1 MESLRILQV
10 VTIMNRGGL
19 ETMLM
24 NYYRQMREKGIQF
37 DFLVHRMEEGHYD
50 REIVALGG
58 QIYRMPPIRPGQY
71 RRYFKKLDTFFES
84 HREYKIVHSHMNEN
98 SGFVL
103 RAARKAGVPCRIIH
117 SHLSDLGLD
126 YKYPFRLYARMS
138 IKDHPSDYFAC
149 SARAGEWLFGKRKQ
163 RSEKVTVLHNA
174 VNASEFRYNA
184 SVRQAVRHELG
195 AGDAIVIGHIGRF
208 NEQKNHKFLLQL
220 FEQIHLRNPNTLLL
234 LAGDGHLRSAM
245 EEEAKRLG
253 ISGAVRFLGVRE
265 DVAALLQAMDVFLF
279 PSLFE
284 GLPVVLVEAQAA
296 GLRCVVSD
304 AITEEADITGRVSF
318 LSLNQPIDV
327 WCDAVLGVTYEHVD
341 TGLLLRESGYD
352 TASMADWLSDYYRS
366 RISPRS
372 SGGVG

>member
-1 MESLRILQV
+1 
-10 VTIMNRGGL
+10 
-19 ETMLM
+19 M

-37 DFLVHRMEEGHYD
+37 DFLVHRTEEGHYD
-50 REIVALGG
+50 REIEAMGG
-58 QIYRMPPIRPGQY
+58 RIYRMPAIRPGQY
-71 RRYFKKLDTFFES
+71 RRYFKRLDAFFGF
-84 HREYKIVHSHMNEN
+84 HRDYKVVHSHMNEN

-149 SARAGEWLFGKRKQ
+149 SARAGEWLFGKEKRL
-163 RSEKVTVLHNA
+163 SDKVTVLHNA
-174 VNASEFRYNA
+174 VNAAEFAYDA
-184 SVRQAVRHELG
+184 SVREAIRNEIG

-220 FEQIHLRNPNTLLL
+220 FEEIHRRNPNTMLL
-234 LAGDGHLRSAM
+234 LAGDGHLRPAM
-245 EEEAKRLG
+245 EQEANRLG
-253 ISGAVRFLGVRE
+253 IAGAVRFLGVRG
-265 DVAALLQAMDVFLF
+265 DVAALLQAMDLFLF

-304 AITEEADITGRVSF
+304 AITQEADLTGRLAF
-318 LSLNQPIDV
+318 LSLRQPLSD
-327 WCDAVLGVTYEHVD
+327 WCDAVLGSTYEHAD
-341 TGLLLRESGYD
+341 TRLQLRESGYD

-366 RISPRS
+366 RIGPRS